1 MNETKKGNTVLLT
14 VIAVAT
20 LLVAVVGA
28 TFAYF
33 TASVAGNDTASSVV
47 VKTAQIGTIT
57 YTNGNEVK
65 LDNAYPGATSN
76 EVKFTI
82 ALDQDA
88 TTSVHYTLKWVNVT
102 NDFDPSSDLVYSL
115 KGTDQSTGSV
125 ENGEQPKL
133 IDDITDKEVPTT
145 SGTIIGSGIVSGAS
159 IHEYTLTVK
168 FKETGIDQN
177 SNQGKAFTGK
187 IEVFTG
193 DNGETYYNDANKSG
207 TSEKPNAQ

>member
-65 LDNAYPGATSN
+65 LDNAYPGATS
-76 EVKFTI
+76 ETKTFTV
-82 ALDQDA
+82 AADTSA
-88 TTSVHYTLKWVNVT
+88 TADVNYSLNWTNVT
-102 NDFDPSSDLVYSL
+102 NGFVNKEDLVYTL
-115 KGTDQSTGSV
+115 TGANSDASNTTTTLV
-125 ENGEQPKL
+125 TKTN
-133 IDDITDKEVPTT
+133 EVAPSANTL
-145 SGTIIGSGIVSGAS
+145 IGSSVLKPGETHTYS
-159 IHEYTLTVK
+159 LTVK
-168 FKETGIDQN
+168 FKETGSDQN
-177 SNQGKAFTGK
+177 ANQSKSFTGK
-187 IEVFTG
+187 IEVSTG
-193 DNGETYYNDANKSG
+193 DYYNDANQSG
-207 TSEKPNAQ
+207 TTTAPSAQ

>member
-65 LDNAYPGATSN
+65 LDNAYPGATS
-76 EVKFTI
+76 ETKTFTV
-82 ALDQDA
+82 AADTSA
-88 TTSVHYTLKWVNVT
+88 TANVNYSLNWTNVT
-102 NDFDPSSDLVYSL
+102 NGFVNKEDLVYTLTGANSDASNTTTTL
-115 KGTDQSTGSV
+115 VTKTNEVAPST
-125 ENGEQPKL
+125 NTL
-133 IDDITDKEVPTT
+133 
-145 SGTIIGSGIVSGAS
+145 IGSSVLKPGETHTYS
-159 IHEYTLTVK
+159 LTVK
-168 FKETGIDQN
+168 FKETGSDQN
-177 SNQGKAFTGK
+177 ANQSKSFTGK
-187 IEVFTG
+187 IEVSTG
-193 DNGETYYNDANKSG
+193 DYYNDANQSG
-207 TSEKPNAQ
+207 TTTAPSAQ

>member
-65 LDNAYPGATSN
+65 LENAYPGATSN

-115 KGTDQSTGSV
+115 KGTDRSTGSV
-125 ENGEQPKL
+125 QNGEQSKL
-133 IDDITDKEVPTT
+133 IDDITNKEVPTT

-177 SNQGKAFTGK
+177 SNQGKSFTGK

>member
-65 LDNAYPGATSN
+65 LDNAYPGATS
-76 EVKFTI
+76 ETKTFTV
-82 ALDQDA
+82 AADTSA
-88 TTSVHYTLKWVNVT
+88 TANVNYSLNWTNVT
-102 NDFDPSSDLVYSL
+102 NGFVNKEDLVYTL
-115 KGTDQSTGSV
+115 TGASSDASNTTTTLV
-125 ENGEQPKL
+125 TKTN
-133 IDDITDKEVPTT
+133 EVAPSANTL
-145 SGTIIGSGIVSGAS
+145 IGSSVLKPGETHTYS
-159 IHEYTLTVK
+159 LTVK
-168 FKETGIDQN
+168 FKETGSDQN
-177 SNQGKAFTGK
+177 ANQGKAFTGK
-187 IEVFTG
+187 IEVSTG
-193 DNGETYYNDANKSG
+193 DYYNDANQSG
-207 TSEKPNAQ
+207 TTTAPSAQ

>member
-65 LDNAYPGATSN
+65 LENAYPGATS
-76 EVKFTI
+76 ETKTFTV
-82 ALDQDA
+82 AADSSA
-88 TTSVHYTLKWVNVT
+88 TANVNYSLNWTNVT
-102 NDFDPSSDLVYSL
+102 NGFVNKEDLVYTL
-115 KGTDQSTGSV
+115 TGANSDASNTTTTLV
-125 ENGEQPKL
+125 TKTN
-133 IDDITDKEVPTT
+133 EVAPSANTL
-145 SGTIIGSGIVSGAS
+145 IGSSVLKPGETHTYS
-159 IHEYTLTVK
+159 LTVK
-168 FKETGIDQN
+168 FKETGSDQN
-177 SNQGKAFTGK
+177 ANQSKSFTGK
-187 IEVFTG
+187 IEVSTG
-193 DNGETYYNDANKSG
+193 DYYNDANQSG
-207 TSEKPNAQ
+207 TTTAPSAQ

>member
-65 LDNAYPGATSN
+65 LDNAYPGATS
-76 EVKFTI
+76 ETKTFTV
-82 ALDQDA
+82 AADTSA
-88 TTSVHYTLKWVNVT
+88 TANVNYSLNWTNVT
-102 NDFDPSSDLVYSL
+102 NGFVNKEDLVYTL
-115 KGTDQSTGSV
+115 TGTNSDTANTTTLV
-125 ENGEQPKL
+125 TKTN
-133 IDDITDKEVPTT
+133 EVAPSANTL
-145 SGTIIGSGIVSGAS
+145 IGSSVLKPGETHTYS
-159 IHEYTLTVK
+159 LTVN
-168 FKETGIDQN
+168 FKETGSDQN
-177 SNQGKAFTGK
+177 ANQGKSFTGK
-187 IEVFTG
+187 IEVSTG
-193 DNGETYYNDANKSG
+193 DYYNDANQSG
-207 TSEKPNAQ
+207 TTTAPSAQ

>member
-65 LDNAYPGATSN
+65 LENAYPGATS
-76 EVKFTI
+76 ETKTFTV
-82 ALDQDA
+82 AADSSA
-88 TTSVHYTLKWVNVT
+88 TANVNYSLNWTNVT
-102 NDFDPSSDLVYSL
+102 NGFVNKEDLVYTL
-115 KGTDQSTGSV
+115 TGANSDASNTTTTLV
-125 ENGEQPKL
+125 TKTN
-133 IDDITDKEVPTT
+133 EVAPSANTL
-145 SGTIIGSGIVSGAS
+145 IGSSVLKPGETHTYS
-159 IHEYTLTVK
+159 LTVK
-168 FKETGIDQN
+168 FKETGSDQN
-177 SNQGKAFTGK
+177 ANQSKSFTGK

>member
-1 MNETKKGNTVLLT
+1 MKEKQKSNTVILT
-14 VIAVAT
+14 IILSAT
-20 LLVAVVGA
+20 FLVAMVGA

-33 TASVAGNDTASSVV
+33 TAKISGNDTASSVIV
-47 VKTAQIGTIT
+47 NTASLGTIT
-57 YTNGNEVK
+57 YTNGTELK
-65 LDNAYPGATSN
+65 LENAYPGATSN

-115 KGTDQSTGSV
+115 KGTDRSTGSV

>member
-65 LDNAYPGATSN
+65 LDNAYPGATS
-76 EVKFTI
+76 ETKTFTV
-82 ALDQDA
+82 AADA
-88 TTSVHYTLKWVNVT
+88 SATANVNYSLNWTNVT
-102 NDFDPSSDLVYSL
+102 NGFVNKEDLVYTL
-115 KGTDQSTGSV
+115 TGANSDASNTTTTLV
-125 ENGEQPKL
+125 TKTN
-133 IDDITDKEVPTT
+133 EVVPSANTL
-145 SGTIIGSGIVSGAS
+145 IGSSVLKPGETHTYS
-159 IHEYTLTVK
+159 LTVK
-168 FKETGIDQN
+168 FKETGSDQN
-177 SNQGKAFTGK
+177 ANQSKSFTGK
-187 IEVFTG
+187 IEVSTG
-193 DNGETYYNDANKSG
+193 DYYNDANQSG
-207 TSEKPNAQ
+207 TTTAPSAQ

>member
-65 LDNAYPGATSN
+65 LENAYPGATS
-76 EVKFTI
+76 ETKTFTV
-82 ALDQDA
+82 AADA
-88 TTSVHYTLKWVNVT
+88 SATANVNYSLNWTNVT
-102 NDFDPSSDLVYSL
+102 NGFVNKEDLVYTL
-115 KGTDQSTGSV
+115 TGANSDASNTTTTLV
-125 ENGEQPKL
+125 TKTN
-133 IDDITDKEVPTT
+133 EVAPSANTL
-145 SGTIIGSGIVSGAS
+145 IGSSVLKPGET
-159 IHEYTLTVK
+159 HTLLPLWKFFYCFNIINLVK
-168 FKETGIDQN
+168 FL
-177 SNQGKAFTGK
+177 
-187 IEVFTG
+187 
-193 DNGETYYNDANKSG
+193 
-207 TSEKPNAQ
+207 

>member
-65 LDNAYPGATSN
+65 LENAYPGATS
-76 EVKFTI
+76 ETKTFTV
-82 ALDQDA
+82 AADA
-88 TTSVHYTLKWVNVT
+88 SATANVNYSLNWTNVT
-102 NDFDPSSDLVYSL
+102 NGFVNKEDLVYTL
-115 KGTDQSTGSV
+115 TGANSDASNTTTTLV
-125 ENGEQPKL
+125 TKTN
-133 IDDITDKEVPTT
+133 EVAPSANTL
-145 SGTIIGSGIVSGAS
+145 IGSSVLKPGETHTYS
-159 IHEYTLTVK
+159 LTVK
-168 FKETGIDQN
+168 FKETGSDQN
-177 SNQGKAFTGK
+177 ANQSKSFTGK
-187 IEVFTG
+187 IEVSTG
-193 DNGETYYNDANKSG
+193 DYYNDANQSG
-207 TSEKPNAQ
+207 TTTAPSAQ

>member
-65 LDNAYPGATSN
+65 LENAYPGATS
-76 EVKFTI
+76 ETKTFTV
-82 ALDQDA
+82 AADA
-88 TTSVHYTLKWVNVT
+88 SATANVNYSLNWTNVT
-102 NDFDPSSDLVYSL
+102 NGFVNKEDLVYTL
-115 KGTDQSTGSV
+115 TGANSDASNTTTTLV
-125 ENGEQPKL
+125 TKTN
-133 IDDITDKEVPTT
+133 EVAPSANTL
-145 SGTIIGSGIVSGAS
+145 IGSSVLKPGETHTYS
-159 IHEYTLTVK
+159 LTVN
-168 FKETGIDQN
+168 FKETGSDQN
-177 SNQGKAFTGK
+177 TNQGKAFTGK
-187 IEVFTG
+187 IEVSTG
-193 DNGETYYNDANKSG
+193 DYYNNANQSG
-207 TSEKPNAQ
+207 TTTAPSAK

>member
-65 LDNAYPGATSN
+65 LDNAYPGATS
-76 EVKFTI
+76 ETKTFTV
-82 ALDQDA
+82 AADTSA
-88 TTSVHYTLKWVNVT
+88 TANVNYSLNWTNVT
-102 NDFDPSSDLVYSL
+102 NGFVNKEDLVYTL
-115 KGTDQSTGSV
+115 TGANSDASNTTTTLV
-125 ENGEQPKL
+125 TKTN
-133 IDDITDKEVPTT
+133 EVAPSANTL
-145 SGTIIGSGIVSGAS
+145 IGSSVLKPGETHTYS
-159 IHEYTLTVK
+159 LTVK
-168 FKETGIDQN
+168 FKETGSDQN
-177 SNQGKAFTGK
+177 ANQGKAFTGK
-187 IEVFTG
+187 IEVSTG
-193 DNGETYYNDANKSG
+193 DYYNDANQSG
-207 TSEKPNAQ
+207 TTTAPSAQ

>member
-65 LDNAYPGATSN
+65 LENAYPGATSN

-88 TTSVHYTLKWVNVT
+88 TTSVHYTLKWINVT

-115 KGTDQSTGSV
+115 KGTDRSTGSV

-133 IDDITDKEVPTT
+133 IDDITNKEVPTT

-177 SNQGKAFTGK
+177 SNQGKSFTGK

>member
-65 LDNAYPGATSN
+65 LDNAYPGATS
-76 EVKFTI
+76 ETKTFTV
-82 ALDQDA
+82 AADTSA
-88 TTSVHYTLKWVNVT
+88 TANVNYSLNWTNVT
-102 NDFDPSSDLVYSL
+102 NGFVNKEDLVYTL
-115 KGTDQSTGSV
+115 TGANSDASYTTTTLV
-125 ENGEQPKL
+125 TKTN
-133 IDDITDKEVPTT
+133 EVAPSANTL
-145 SGTIIGSGIVSGAS
+145 IGSSVLKPGETHTYS
-159 IHEYTLTVK
+159 LTVK
-168 FKETGIDQN
+168 FKETGSDQN
-177 SNQGKAFTGK
+177 ANQSKSFTGK
-187 IEVFTG
+187 IEVSTG
-193 DNGETYYNDANKSG
+193 DYYNDANQSG
-207 TSEKPNAQ
+207 TTTAPSAQ

>member
-65 LDNAYPGATSN
+65 LENAYPGATS
-76 EVKFTI
+76 ETKTFTV
-82 ALDQDA
+82 AADA
-88 TTSVHYTLKWVNVT
+88 SATANVNYSLNWTNVT
-102 NDFDPSSDLVYSL
+102 NGFVNKEDLVY
-115 KGTDQSTGSV
+115 
-125 ENGEQPKL
+125 
-133 IDDITDKEVPTT
+133 
-145 SGTIIGSGIVSGAS
+145 
-159 IHEYTLTVK
+159 TLTAVSDK
-168 FKETGIDQN
+168 SENPGIMISDKSDFTAPESDTLIGNGTLKPGETHSYSLIVTFKETGSDQN
-177 SNQGKAFTGK
+177 ANQGKAFTGK
-187 IEVFTG
+187 IEVSTG
-193 DNGETYYNDANKSG
+193 DYYNDANQSG
-207 TSEKPNAQ
+207 TTTAPSAK